1 MSAIPNPQPTRPP
14 LPFLDNLA
22 SFFTGTAVV
31 TGVLAV
37 VLLVLAA
44 IGVLRRV
51 GISAQQSVIVIGVA
65 ILASVVTGLLAVF
78 LHG

>member
-1 MSAIPNPQPTRPP
+1 MLAIPDPQPMRPP
-14 LPFLDNLA
+14 LPFFDDLA
-22 SFFTGTAVV
+22 TFFTGTAVV
-31 TGVLAV
+31 AGVLAV

-51 GISAQQSVIVIGVA
+51 GVSAQQSVIVIGVA
-65 ILASVVTGLLAVF
+65 VLIAVVTALLAVW

>member
-14 LPFLDNLA
+14 LPFLDDLA
-22 SFFTGTAVV
+22 TFFTGTAVV

>member
-14 LPFLDNLA
+14 LPFLDDLA
-22 SFFTGTAVV
+22 TLFTGTAVV

-51 GISAQQSVIVIGVA
+51 GISAQQSVVVIGVA
-65 ILASVVTGLLAVF
+65 VLASVVTGLLAVF

>member
-14 LPFLDNLA
+14 LPFLDDLA
-22 SFFTGTAVV
+22 TFFTGTAVV
-31 TGVLAV
+31 AGVLAV

>member
-14 LPFLDNLA
+14 LPFLDDLA

-31 TGVLAV
+31 AGVLAV

-51 GISAQQSVIVIGVA
+51 GISAQQSVVVIGVVA
-65 ILASVVTGLLAVF
+65 LASVVTGLLAVF